1 MDTLPENA
9 LLLTAHIDA
18 EGRISLSDAEGRYL
32 SCASGGG
39 LKLTEGPA
47 EDDLS
52 LWRLEEAYGGWII
65 VNVGARDKQA
75 LEFYSDRFTTYV
87 QGTSGLYIFNF
98 YEPLS

>member
-1 MDTLPENA
+1 MED
-9 LLLTAHIDA
+9 
-18 EGRISLSDAEGRYL
+18 S
-32 SCASGGG
+32 
-39 LKLTEGPA
+39 KLTEGPS

-52 LWRLEEAYGGWII
+52 LWQLEEAYGGWII